1 MVASSRTA
9 RADRRLAALVAGL
22 AVLLLSQAVCA
33 PVRAE
38 PKFPTKPVRLILPF
52 GAGGVADVTMR
63 LLGQKL
69 TEKWGQQVIIENKP
83 GAGGVL
89 AQQALLASAPDG
101 HAMSVTG
108 NGTAIGMTLFKS
120 RPYDIL
126 KDFTSVSITAT
137 FEMLLVTRPDAPFK
151 TVAEFLDYAKKNPGK
166 VNLGAINPGSTQNL
180 SAHLFKLMTGVDG
193 TIVTYRTTPD
203 LITGVLR
210 GDIDLAFDYYA
221 AFKGPLSDNKIRVVA
236 SADDERN
243 PLLPNVPTVKESGL
257 PDYVVTSWNAL
268 SAPRG
273 LPPDILAVLNRDINA
288 ALADPELRQ
297 KARELG
303 LNAQGSTPEA
313 MTGRMVRDIN
323 RWAEVIQRAGVPKQ

>member
-1 MVASSRTA
+1 MSVYSQSASART
-9 RADRRLAALVAGL
+9 RLNALVSGL
-22 AVLLLSQAVCA
+22 AILLLSQAVCA
-33 PVRAE
+33 SAHAQ

-52 GAGGVADVTMR
+52 GAGGVADLTMR
-63 LLGQKL
+63 LLGHKL
-69 TEKWGQQVIIENKP
+69 GEKWGQQVVIENRP
-83 GAGGVL
+83 GAGGVI

-101 HAMSVTG
+101 YTMSVTG
-108 NGTAIGMTLFKS
+108 NGTAIGMSLFKT

-126 KDFTSVSITAT
+126 KDFTHVSITAT
-137 FEMLLVTRPDAPFK
+137 FEMLLATRPDAPFK
-151 TVAEFLDYAKKNPGK
+151 TVAEVIDYAKKNPGK
-166 VNLGAINPGSTQNL
+166 LNLGAINPGSTQNL
-180 SAHLFKLMTGVDG
+180 SAHLFKQMTGIDT

-221 AFKGPLSDNKIRVVA
+221 SFKGPLVDNKIRIVA
-236 SADDERN
+236 SADDEPN

-268 SAPRG
+268 SARGG
-273 LPPDILAVLNRDINA
+273 LPKDILAILNRDIVA
-288 ALADPELRQ
+288 TLADPELRQ

-313 MTGRMVRDIN
+313 MSERMARDIK
-323 RWAEVIQRAGVPKQ
+323 RWAEVIDKAGIPKQ